1 MRKKVIIFLSALA
14 FATVLGG
21 IGYAASYRETAPV
34 TASETTDAGN
44 TVTVQGTPLAGGG
57 CSYSFSASPSDG
69 SAAVPVTV
77 QDIPIKDGNGSS
89 GSVSIGPV
97 PGGSSGTS
105 VQMIS
110 QDRSNCRAIFEIHT
124 SGEGPA
130 YEVGNSTSSVAR
142 PPQQIPTRPPQQI
155 PSVPPQSPAPPPQI
169 SANTAT
175 SQVTPA
181 SMAKIAFNSLSSNGA
196 RFNTY
201 AESGFKVSAVS
212 GSWEVM
218 ASYGNP
224 APAIIFKRSANEPTT
239 TGVVEIT
246 RGGSAFSF
254 QSVDLYSSMT
264 PIPYAINGYRNSK
277 LIFSLSKTV
286 PNTFGNFATVRNPET
301 AETIDRLTIS
311 LSNPATECCQNP
323 VGLDNIVLGY

>member
-57 CSYSFSASPSDG
+57 CSYSFFASPSDG
-69 SAAVPVTV
+69 STAVPVTV

-89 GSVSIGPV
+89 GSMSIGPV
-97 PGGSSGTS
+97 SGGPSGTS

-124 SGEGPA
+124 SGESPA

-181 SMAKIAFNSLSSNGA
+181 GMAKIAFNSLSSNGA

-224 APAIIFKRSANEPTT
+224 APAIIFKRSANEPTA